1 MRRRLWGVATISMVA
16 LAVACAPPTV
26 PPPVVTTEW
35 PGTVTQGRTI
45 GTTGTEWGGLDHN
58 DDWLVRSRAGVDG
71 TLTAAETVLTPRTGP
86 GVGDLG
92 APVVLSPT
100 YYSHPLY
107 QSPLVSRPYLGTHLL
122 LAGGDGVTAA
132 NRIFVEQGGT
142 WTVGGTYALNPNREV
157 VVAFS
162 DSYLVTRDSAASAD
176 LLQVHPIDVTGGV
189 VTVGP
194 AVSVSLP
201 ASWSDYLRINGEL
214 AGNTLVVAG
223 SDPIRPGAETALA
236 VADLSDPTVTA
247 LTQVWTG
254 GDLVLTSFDLD
265 VDGSVT
271 RAAVGVE
278 ASQGSGT
285 VGRVMIL
292 SPTGSGPWA
301 TTAVLTPPA
310 GLPDIGHGTYFG
322 RQVALDDGLLVTLA
336 RFVARP
342 SPAST
347 GTSNVGVLGAYRLV
361 GGVWQFEAS
370 MTPAPD
376 VITTPET
383 SRLPAA
389 LDVAGTVVHVEI
401 SGSDEGAPPAPTF
414 AESWMFGS

>member
-1 MRRRLWGVATISMVA
+1 
-16 LAVACAPPTV
+16 
-26 PPPVVTTEW
+26 
-35 PGTVTQGRTI
+35 
-45 GTTGTEWGGLDHN
+45 
-58 DDWLVRSRAGVDG
+58 
-71 TLTAAETVLTPRTGP
+71 
-86 GVGDLG
+86 
-92 APVVLSPT
+92 
-100 YYSHPLY
+100 
-107 QSPLVSRPYLGTHLL
+107 
-122 LAGGDGVTAA
+122 
-132 NRIFVEQGGT
+132 
-142 WTVGGTYALNPNREV
+142 
-157 VVAFS
+157 
-162 DSYLVTRDSAASAD
+162 
-176 LLQVHPIDVTGGV
+176 
-189 VTVGP
+189 TVGP

-201 ASWSDYLRINGEL
+201 ASWSDYLRIDGEL
-214 AGNTLVVAG
+214 AGDTLVVAG
-223 SDPIRPGAETALA
+223 SDPIRPGAETAVA